1 MPDAVHQAARP
12 NEFRGQQA
20 EPEKNHQHSRS
31 GRDKHHDAYQQ
42 QGETSDDEEDSA
54 DLLNRAEDHLSLRQ
68 KLSGG
73 EGGI

>member
-12 NEFRGQQA
+12 NKFRGQQT
-20 EPEKNHQHSRS
+20 EPEENHQHAWP
-31 GRDKHHDAYQQ
+31 GRDKHYDAYQQ
-42 QGETSDDEEDSA
+42 QGKTSDDEEDSA
-54 DLLNRAEDHLSLRQ
+54 DLLNRAEDHLSSRQ